1 MPLLQMVR
9 RLCYNPQQMVVD
21 LGVLAAPARRSR
33 MTSGT
38 DEAVEELVS
47 AGLTKASE
55 GEILRLLDAELQ
67 QQSEASAL
75 VAGGAAPEP
84 WVLGGA
90 TAGGCGSLAQRFLT
104 FYSAAMRREL
114 CAAEGGG
121 LNTHYAEQLRGQ
133 AIPDQLKLIAPLVL
147 TAFEDS
153 TALVVPG

>member
-1 MPLLQMVR
+1 
-9 RLCYNPQQMVVD
+9 
-21 LGVLAAPARRSR
+21 
-33 MTSGT
+33 MTSAT

-55 GEILRLLDAELQ
+55 SEILRLLDAELQ

-75 VAGGAAPEP
+75 VSSGEAPEP

-90 TAGGCGSLAQRFLT
+90 AAGGFGSLARRFLT

-114 CAAEGGG
+114 CSADGAG
-121 LNTHYAEQLRGQ
+121 LNTRHVELLRGQ
-133 AIPDQLKLIAPLVL
+133 ALPDQLKLIAPLVL

-153 TALVVPG
+153 TALVVPGTVAAIVALWLVHIGVEQWCAAPANG